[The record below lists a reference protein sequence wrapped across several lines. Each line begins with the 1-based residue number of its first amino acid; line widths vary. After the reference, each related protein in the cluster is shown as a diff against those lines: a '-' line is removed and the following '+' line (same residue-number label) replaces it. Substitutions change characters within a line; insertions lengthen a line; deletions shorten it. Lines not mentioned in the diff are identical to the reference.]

1 MPSVQSSLLTQP
13 DKSAKALHKS
23 LVSSGNNLNV
33 GYQQLVLAKLIA
45 LRDTLVAANQDL
57 AMNPMIGSLCAAFV
71 ALNPNS
77 VINVDYKEADGEK
90 VLRRFFLYPG
100 SHDKVID
107 CLLSCWSADACH
119 LKALLFKQQIFGIV
133 GLSAT
138 GRLFIIALAFAD
150 IENTENWEWFFR
162 NLLRAG
168 GMAKLLT
175 QGKVSGECEMSVYVL
190 SVY

>member
-1 MPSVQSSLLTQP
+1 MPIVQSSLLTQP
-13 DKSAKALHKS
+13 DTSAKALHKS
-23 LVSSGNNLNV
+23 LVFSGNNV
-33 GYQQLVLAKLIA
+33 GYQQVVRAKHIA

-57 AMNPMIGSLCAAFV
+57 AMIGSLCAAFV

-77 VINVDYKEADGEK
+77 VIDVDYEEADGEK

>member
-119 LKALLFKQQIFGIV
+119 LKALLFKQQIFRHSRSFCNRPSFYHC
-133 GLSAT
+133 LP
-138 GRLFIIALAFAD
+138 
-150 IENTENWEWFFR
+150 
-162 NLLRAG
+162 
-168 GMAKLLT
+168 LLT
-175 QGKVSGECEMSVYVL
+175 LRILRIGSGSFEISCAPSEWRSFWLTARFRVSA
-190 SVY
+190 